1 VARRG
6 DRGVLVRGSFR
17 GRDGAPLAYREI
29 GEGRPLVLLHGYF
42 STAQVNW
49 VRFGHAQALADR
61 GHRVVMPDLRAHG
74 DSARPRDPAAY
85 PPDVLTDDGLALV
98 EHLDL
103 TNYDLGCYSLGGR
116 ITIRMLVRG
125 ASPRRAIVAGMGLES
140 IERTGPGDDH
150 FRRILANPGTFERGS
165 PEWMAEAFLQQVG
178 GDPGALVLL
187 LDTSVGTTREELARI
202 ETPTLVA
209 VGTDDVAH
217 ASAETLAKV
226 LPRGQFVLLPGNHMS
241 AVTKPELAVAIAEF
255 LDGPSGDPTIG

>member
-1 VARRG
+1 
-6 DRGVLVRGSFR
+6 
-17 GRDGAPLAYREI
+17 
-29 GEGRPLVLLHGYF
+29 
-42 STAQVNW
+42 
-49 VRFGHAQALADR
+49 
-61 GHRVVMPDLRAHG
+61 
-74 DSARPRDPAAY
+74 
-85 PPDVLTDDGLALV
+85 
-98 EHLDL
+98 
-103 TNYDLGCYSLGGR
+103 
-116 ITIRMLVRG
+116 
-125 ASPRRAIVAGMGLES
+125 MGLDA
-140 IERTGPGDDH
+140 IERTGPGDEH

-255 LDGPSGDPTIG
+255 LDGPSGNPTIG